1 MGGSLGGGGL
11 TSNSGLPYFQDI
23 ETSSQSRHM
32 YNNGETRQL
41 GRPRSPANR
50 FRNLTPQFLLYT
62 RPKKFLKSELF
73 KKYLNHPTT
82 QALFIDIIVMLY
94 VSVISVHQIWNGIVP
109 HE

>member
-1 MGGSLGGGGL
+1 MTNFFYHAISFKLML
-11 TSNSGLPYFQDI
+11 TILY
-23 ETSSQSRHM
+23 E
-32 YNNGETRQL
+32 
-41 GRPRSPANR
+41 
-50 FRNLTPQFLLYT
+50 QFLQYFPHDIDSLVVTSIYT

-94 VSVISVHQIWNGIVP
+94 VSVISVHQIWDGIVP